1 VEPYFID
8 FVDEPSDAVDG
19 RTLRVTEVENV
30 VPLAFS
36 DV

>member
-1 VEPYFID
+1 VEPYFFD

-19 RTLRVTEVENV
+19 RTKRVAEVENV